1 MKILHIAMA
10 LLILLAASPTAS
22 AHKPS
27 DAFVWLDFDDT
38 NDSLIVRWDITLQ
51 DVVQEIGFDHD
62 GDDQVRWREILAQE
76 TALYEMMAANL
87 EFGADCRLRNQPLKM
102 TEHAG
107 EKYLVL
113 QQAGR
118 CASAPALTYTFLF
131 EKDAAHR
138 AFLHSNTNGTV
149 SQTVLSPD
157 QQSFAMTSSSSGF
170 FAFLKS
176 GVEHI
181 WGGYDH
187 LAFLLLLALPLLAR
201 NVRIRELWAPLLLI
215 VTAFTVA
222 HSITLSLTALGFVR
236 PPSQWV
242 EPAIAASVVLA
253 ALLNLVPR
261 LSRYAAVL
269 AFGFGLI
276 HGFGFAGALAEM
288 TPNGVVPL
296 AALAGFNLGVES
308 GQLIIVAGLVI
319 VSAGWRRRPLFRHW
333 IAPAASIAMAAI
345 ATGWLWQRW
354 PA

>member
-1 MKILHIAMA
+1 MKAFYIAMA
-10 LLILLAASPTAS
+10 VLAAMSSSTAM

-27 DAFVWLDFDDT
+27 DAFVWLDFDGRDE
-38 NDSLIVRWDITLQ
+38 SLAVRWDVTLQ
-51 DVVQEIGFDHD
+51 DVVQEIGFDSD
-62 GDDQVRWREILAQE
+62 GDGQVRWREVLAQE
-76 TALYEMMAANL
+76 IALYELMSANL
-87 EFGADCRLRNQPLKM
+87 DFAADCRMNNQPLQM

-107 EKYLVL
+107 ENYLVL
-113 QQAGR
+113 RQAGH
-118 CASAPALTYTFLF
+118 CASAPVLTYTFLF

-138 AFLHSNTNGTV
+138 AFLHSNLDGSA
-149 SQTVLSPD
+149 SQTVLSP
-157 QQSFAMTSSSSGF
+157 QQRKFAMSGVASGF
-170 FAFLKS
+170 LAFLES

-222 HSITLSLTALGFVR
+222 HSITLSLTALGYVR

-253 ALLNLVPR
+253 AILNLVPR

-288 TPNGVVPL
+288 TPGGTVPL
-296 AALAGFNLGVES
+296 TALAGFNLGVEV
-308 GQLIIVAGLVI
+308 GQLVIVAGLVI
-319 VSAGWRRRPLFRHW
+319 VSAGWRRRPVFRHW
-333 IAPAASIAMAAI
+333 IAPAASLAMAVIAM
-345 ATGWLWQRW
+345 GWLWQRW

>member
-1 MKILHIAMA
+1 MKAPSFIVVLLVAFMPSAA
-10 LLILLAASPTAS
+10 L

-27 DAFVWLDFDDT
+27 DAFIWLDLDGE
-38 NDSLIVRWDITLQ
+38 NDSLAVRWDITLQ
-51 DVVQEIGFDHD
+51 DVVQEIGFDRDED
-62 GDDQVRWREILAQE
+62 GQLRWREVLAQKN
-76 TALYEMMAANL
+76 ALYELMSTNL
-87 EFGADCRLRNQPLKM
+87 DITADCHMKNLPLQL
-102 TEHAG
+102 TQHAG

-113 QQAGR
+113 RQMGR
-118 CASAPALTYTFLF
+118 CETAPALTYSFLF
-131 EKDAAHR
+131 EKDSAHR
-138 AFLHSNTNGTV
+138 AFVRSDTNGAI

-157 QQSFAMTSSSSGF
+157 HRTFSMTNQSSGF
-170 FAFLKS
+170 FAFLVS

-201 NVRIRELWAPLLLI
+201 NVRIRELWGPLLLI

-222 HSITLSLTALGFVR
+222 HSFTLSLTALGYVR

-288 TPNGVVPL
+288 TPHGNVPL

-319 VSAGWRRRPLFRHW
+319 VSAGWRRRPLFRQW
-333 IAPAASIAMAAI
+333 IAPAASIAMAI
-345 ATGWLWQRW
+345 VATSWLWQRW
-354 PA
+354 PV